1 MPIAQ
6 NKFNNIGLSA
16 AYLQQQA
23 STFRGSSIQAANLNA
38 EPGAAIEVAPNTD
51 FVSVVDNKVFSD
63 SGRTNTGVRLFP
75 GTSDRCKVMG
85 NSVGHLPLGVDI
97 RGVTGEH
104 NDVAYNL

>member
-1 MPIAQ
+1 M
-6 NKFNNIGLSA
+6 
-16 AYLQQQA
+16 
-23 STFRGSSIQAANLNA
+23 
-38 EPGAAIEVAPNTD
+38 
-51 FVSVVDNKVFSD
+51 VDNKVFSD

-75 GTSDRCKVMG
+75 GASDRCKVMG

>member
-51 FVSVVDNKVFSD
+51 FVSVVDNKVFS
-63 SGRTNTGVRLFP
+63 SGRTNTGVRLLP
-75 GTSDRCKVMG
+75 GTGDRCKVMG
-85 NSVGHLPLGVDI
+85 NSVGHLLLGVDI

>member
-38 EPGAAIEVAPNTD
+38 EPGAAIEVD
-51 FVSVVDNKVFSD
+51 FVSVVDNKVFS
-63 SGRTNTGVRLFP
+63 SGRTNTGVRLLP
-75 GTSDRCKVMG
+75 GTGDRCKVIG